1 MKLKKLTP
9 YYKAKARTRLRTYF
23 DLATEKHIED
33 GMLWYSQANKLVDD
47 LSLEFEICTPEQ
59 IAGIISALSP
69 RNKWERNIYDTTQVL
84 RAVEKGKGPE
94 DIKVCTFNTNKHKA
108 FEIARGNLNI
118 AHSSRKTHSFVK
130 NIANLDSDYVTIDV
144 WHLRA
149 MFGKTVDSGLTPS
162 RYDEL
167 AKITIE
173 EASEVGLLGYQY
185 QAIVWECIRERD
197 NLI

>member
-1 MKLKKLTP
+1 
-9 YYKAKARTRLRTYF
+9 
-23 DLATEKHIED
+23 
-33 GMLWYSQANKLVDD
+33 MLWYSQANKLVDD
-47 LSLEFEICTPEQ
+47 LSLEFEMCTPEQ

-118 AHSSRKTHSFVK
+118 DHSSRKTYSFVK

-149 MFGKTVDSGLTPS
+149 MFGKTVESGLTPS

-185 QAIVWECIRERD
+185 QAIIWECIRERD
-197 NLI
+197 DLI

>member
-33 GMLWYSQANKLVDD
+33 GMLWYSQANKLVND
-47 LSLEFEICTPEQ
+47 LSLEFDICTPEQ

-84 RAVEKGKGPE
+84 RAVEKGKDLE
-94 DIKVCTFNTNKHKA
+94 DIKVCTFNTNKYKA
-108 FEIARGNLNI
+108 FDIARGNLAI
-118 AHSSRKTHSFVK
+118 DRSSRKTYSFVK

-149 MFGKTVDSGLTPS
+149 MFGKTVESGLTPS

-185 QAIVWECIRERD
+185 QAIIWECIRERD
-197 NLI
+197 DLI

>member
-47 LSLEFEICTPEQ
+47 LSLEFEMCTPEQ

-118 AHSSRKTHSFVK
+118 DHSSRKTYSFVK

-149 MFGKTVDSGLTPS
+149 MFGKTVESGLTPS

-185 QAIVWECIRERD
+185 QAIIWECIRERD
-197 NLI
+197 DLI

>member
-33 GMLWYSQANKLVDD
+33 GVLWYSQANKLVDD
-47 LSLEFEICTPEQ
+47 LSLEFEMCTPEQ

-118 AHSSRKTHSFVK
+118 DHSSRKTYSFVK

-149 MFGKTVDSGLTPS
+149 MFGKTVESGLTPS

-185 QAIVWECIRERD
+185 QAIIWECIRERD
-197 NLI
+197 DLI

>member
-33 GMLWYSQANKLVDD
+33 GMLWYNQANKLVDD

-108 FEIARGNLNI
+108 FEIARGKINI
-118 AHSSRKTHSFVK
+118 SNSSRKTYSFVK

-149 MFGKTVDSGLTPS
+149 MFGKTVVSGLTPS

-185 QAIVWECIRERD
+185 QAIIWECIRERD
-197 NLI
+197 GLI

>member
-33 GMLWYSQANKLVDD
+33 GMLWYNQANKLVND
-47 LSLEFEICTPEQ
+47 LSLEFDICTPEQ

-84 RAVEKGKGPE
+84 RAVEKGKDPE

-108 FEIARGNLNI
+108 FEIARGNLEI
-118 AHSSRKTHSFVK
+118 TRSSRKTYSFVK

-149 MFGKTVDSGLTPS
+149 MFGKTIESGLTPS

-185 QAIVWECIRERD
+185 QAIIWECIRERD
-197 NLI
+197 DLI

>member
-33 GMLWYSQANKLVDD
+33 GMLWYNQANKLVND
-47 LSLEFEICTPEQ
+47 LSLEFDICTPEQ

-84 RAVEKGKGPE
+84 RAVEKGKDPE
-94 DIKVCTFNTNKHKA
+94 DIKVCTFSTNKYKA
-108 FEIARGNLNI
+108 FDIARGNLAI
-118 AHSSRKTHSFVK
+118 DRSSRKTYSFVK

-149 MFGKTVDSGLTPS
+149 MFGKTVESGLTPS

-185 QAIVWECIRERD
+185 QAIIWECIRERD
-197 NLI
+197 DLI

>member
-47 LSLEFEICTPEQ
+47 LSLEFEMCTPEQ

-84 RAVEKGKGPE
+84 RAVAKGKDPE

-108 FEIARGNLNI
+108 FEIARGNLKI
-118 AHSSRKTHSFVK
+118 EHSSRKTYSFVK

-149 MFGKTVDSGLTPS
+149 MFGKTVESGLTPS

-185 QAIVWECIRERD
+185 QAIIWECIRERD
-197 NLI
+197 DLI

>member
-33 GMLWYSQANKLVDD
+33 GMLWYNQANKLVSD
-47 LSLEFEICTPEQ
+47 LSLEFEIFTPEQ

-84 RAVEKGKGPE
+84 RAVEKGNGPE

-108 FEIARGNLNI
+108 FEIARGNLRI
-118 AHSSRKTHSFVK
+118 DHSSRKTYSFVK

-149 MFGKTVDSGLTPS
+149 MFGKTVESGLTPS

-167 AKITIE
+167 AKTTIE

-185 QAIVWECIRERD
+185 QAIIWECIRERND
-197 NLI
+197 LI